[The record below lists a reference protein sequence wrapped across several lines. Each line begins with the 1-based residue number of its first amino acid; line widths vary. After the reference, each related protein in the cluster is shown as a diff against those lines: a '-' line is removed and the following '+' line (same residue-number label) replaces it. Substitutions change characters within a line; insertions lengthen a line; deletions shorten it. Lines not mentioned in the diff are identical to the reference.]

1 MHTRRPG
8 LWAALGLCLAC
19 AALARPALS
28 QPAHS
33 QPSPRERPRLKD
45 FGSSLGRLRWDE
57 KTNSAVETEREKGG
71 ATKSDEEEVL
81 SVETTLVVCDV
92 LVLDRQ
98 GRPAPGLTRDDFVVT
113 EDGKP
118 QQITTFAHGDNA
130 SVPRS
135 IVLIIDYSRSLLPFI
150 KTSVAAAKTLIDKL
164 GPRDRMAILTDD
176 VELLAGFT
184 GDREELKQALES
196 LEQRAASGGSPNPLG
211 PPRRQFGRSLQYSAL
226 LATLREMFDGE
237 DLRPIVIFQTDGDE
251 VHFLRD
257 PIISPPKHLR
267 DTVREFS
274 LGDIHKA
281 AEKSRAT
288 IYTIIPGSRR
298 MRVTPEEQ
306 VVLDKARHEKS
317 MPVWS
322 SPEAGARAE
331 SRSESA
337 PVRPGDQ
344 GLKIQMALGDVADLT
359 GGWADFLEEPSQA
372 ASVYARILSDINR
385 RYVVGYYPSNKGRD
399 GKRRFV
405 KIEVRNHP
413 GYSIRGRKS
422 YYAPG
427 Q

>member
-1 MHTRRPG
+1 MRTRYAG
-8 LWAALGLCLAC
+8 LRAALSLCLAC
-19 AALARPALS
+19 AALAQVARAQSAPE
-28 QPAHS
+28 
-33 QPSPRERPRLKD
+33 ERPRIKDKD
-45 FGSSLGRLRWDE
+45 FGSSLKRLRWDE
-57 KTNSAVETEREKGG
+57 DKKAAVETAREGG
-71 ATKSDEEEVL
+71 EGKKSDEEEVL
-81 SVETTLVVCDV
+81 RVETLLVVCDV

-98 GRPAPGLTRDDFVVT
+98 GRAVQGLTRDDFVVT

-118 QQITTFAHGDNA
+118 QQLTTFALGDNA

-135 IVLIIDYSRSLLPFI
+135 IVLIIDYSRSLIPYI
-150 KTSVAAAKTLIDKL
+150 KTSVEAAKALVDQL
-164 GPRDRMAILTDD
+164 NPRDRMAIVTDD
-176 VELLAGFT
+176 VELLADFT
-184 GDREELKQALES
+184 RDKEELKKTLDS
-196 LEQRAASGGSPNPLG
+196 LEKSTAPAGSLSAPAA
-211 PPRRQFGRSLQYSAL
+211 PRHQFGRSLQYSAL

-298 MRVTPEEQ
+298 MWVTPEEQ
-306 VVLDKARHEKS
+306 SRLDKASREKS
-317 MPVWS
+317 TPVQIS
-322 SPEAGARAE
+322 
-331 SRSESA
+331 
-337 PVRPGDQ
+337 PGDQ
-344 GLKIQMALGDVADLT
+344 GLKIQMALGDVANLT

-372 ASVYARILSDINR
+372 AAVYARVLSDINR
-385 RYVVGYYPSNKGRD
+385 RYVVGYYPANKERD

-405 KIEVRNHP
+405 KIEVRGHP
-413 GYSIRGRKS
+413 DYTVRGRKS